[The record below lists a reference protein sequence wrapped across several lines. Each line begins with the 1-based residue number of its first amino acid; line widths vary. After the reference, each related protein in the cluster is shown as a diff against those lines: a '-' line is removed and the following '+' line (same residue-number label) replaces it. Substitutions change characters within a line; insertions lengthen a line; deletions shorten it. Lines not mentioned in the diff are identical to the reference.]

1 LALGSSCSSF
11 VTEERVALLRDKGTE
26 AGVVYGRQYAQ
37 LHEELTLSER
47 YAASPICHRSA
58 NFFPLMTL
66 SAADFV

>member
-1 LALGSSCSSF
+1 
-11 VTEERVALLRDKGTE
+11 VALLRDKGTE